1 MAFLVAGLIVVGV
14 LVAAVVAGNRTLRN
28 ADGSGSGIVDA
39 LGNFTDVFEPSRA
52 RAARDLK
59 DFENAG
65 PVTPVPDDDEG
76 TTVQVQAHVTG
87 VSDGVA
93 TIAIEATH
101 GTDKV
106 LGAAKA
112 TVRLD

>member
-65 PVTPVPDDDEG
+65 PVTPVPDDDDDEDRPYRLVRG
-76 TTVQVQAHVTG
+76 P
-87 VSDGVA
+87 DGRPRA
-93 TIAIEATH
+93 
-101 GTDKV
+101 
-106 LGAAKA
+106 LR
-112 TVRLD
+112 VRKPRD